1 MSEWGNLTNGRL
13 VITKVRGTRGIEI
26 SQYPEEKKVK
36 TILSVATSERGGAQ
50 IKHKTRNTEVESDWE
65 TEPKSVK
72 AA

>member
-1 MSEWGNLTNGRL
+1 MSEWGNPASWRL
-13 VITKVRGTRGIEI
+13 AITKVRGTRGIEI

-50 IKHKTRNTEVESDWE
+50 IKHKTGNTEVESDWE

>member
-50 IKHKTRNTEVESDWE
+50 IKR
-65 TEPKSVK
+65 
-72 AA
+72 